1 MKVVPAIDLRE
12 GRVVRLKQG
21 RLEELTS
28 YGPDPLAVAKRF
40 AAEGATLLHV
50 VDLDGAFDA
59 RPQFDLI
66 ERIIET
72 AQIPVEVGG
81 GIRAVET
88 ANRYVRAGAH
98 RVIFGT
104 AVIQDEGVVLE
115 AMKRWPE
122 RVAIALDARQGIVHV
137 SGWKRSTTTHVA
149 DLLPRLEA
157 LGARRIQYT
166 DISRDGMLGGPDFVA
181 IRDLAGRFKGNITV
195 GGGVASQRD
204 LDDLKAIAEAS
215 PNLDEVVVG
224 RALYEGRITVFG
236 GPGLWNEPTAELL
249 RPQDAGENEPGA

>member
-40 AAEGATLLHV
+40 AAEGAQQLHV
-50 VDLDGAFDA
+50 VDLDGAFEG
-59 RPQFDLI
+59 RPQFDLV
-66 ERIIET
+66 EKIIAT
-72 AQIPVEVGG
+72 ANVPVEVGG

-88 ANRYVRAGAH
+88 AHRYVRAGAH

-104 AVIQDEGVVLE
+104 AVIQDEGVVVE

-122 RVAIALDARQGIVHV
+122 RVAIALDARQGVVHV
-137 SGWKRSTTTHVA
+137 GGWKHSTSTRMT

-166 DISRDGMLGGPDFVA
+166 DISRDGMLGGPDFA
-181 IRDLAGRFKGNITV
+181 SIRDVAGRFKGNVTV
-195 GGGVASQRD
+195 GGGVSSQRD
-204 LDDLKAIAEAS
+204 LDELKKLSEAH

-224 RALYEGRITVFG
+224 RAIYEGRITVFG

-249 RPQDAGENEPGA
+249 RPDGKAETP